1 MSLQKQIEMREK
13 MPPIEKPIILEKNKR
28 ETKNWNITKND
39 MKVKNEVLKFE
50 RNLSAKG
57 RRNLIEKEKRKV

>member
-1 MSLQKQIEMREK
+1 MREK

-39 MKVKNEVLKFE
+39 MKVKNEVLKIE

-57 RRNLIEKEKRKV
+57 RRNLIEKEKRKG

>member
-1 MSLQKQIEMREK
+1 

-57 RRNLIEKEKRKV
+57 RRNLIEKEKRKG